1 MRIFI
6 RPVSTLILL
15 DDHETSVAFAFIL
28 LSFFFFFSL
37 FLFSSIPMIFLVYN

>member
-28 LSFFFFFSL
+28 LSFFFFF
-37 FLFSSIPMIFLVYN
+37 FSFSFQLHSNDFFGL